1 VLERAAAQSLT
12 FLNALALV
20 FIIGPIVTPLV
31 LAAGATGGAAA
42 LYRFFHLLC
51 HQWAFRSFFVLGPQA
66 TFSRD
71 ELNALGVDPYTFM
84 GDAQTGWKMAFCE
97 RNLAI
102 FAGLLAFGLAYAAA
116 RRQLR
121 AASFPEFVLLVAPA
135 DATRRLAGEYLGAA
149 DCYRASVWA
158 RERLVPVPEVC
169 C

>member
-1 VLERAAAQSLT
+1 M
-12 FLNALALV
+12 

-31 LAAGATGGAAA
+31 FAAGATGVAGV

-51 HQWAFRSFFVLGPQA
+51 HQWAFRTFFILGPQA

-102 FAGLLAFGLAYAAA
+102 SAGLLAFGLAYAAA

-121 AASFPEFVLLVAPA
+121 AANFPEFALLVAPMA
-135 DATRRLAGEYLGAA
+135 LDGLTQLVGWRESTWELRVATGLLFGLASGWFLYPRFAAERRAKTAY
-149 DCYRASVWA
+149 V
-158 RERLVPVPEVC
+158 
-169 C
+169 